1 MSDLGNKRIMAD
13 NIMRF
18 MRLHDKTR
26 RQICNDLNISY
37 TTFTDW
43 VNANTYPRIDKIEL
57 LANYFGIEKSDL
69 VERYTQKSNY
79 LNNTN
84 IHPITTQKIPV
95 LGEIRCG
102 EPTLA
107 QEERLL
113 YVMVGTEVKADFAL
127 ICRGDSMIDAR
138 IQDGDIV
145 FIRKQDIVNNGEI
158 AAVII
163 DDEATLKRFYYYRD
177 KNLIILKPANALYED
192 IILTG
197 EQLDHVRVLGKAVAF
212 QSDVE

>member
-1 MSDLGNKRIMAD
+1 MRDSSNKRIMAD
-13 NIMRF
+13 NIIRL
-18 MRLHDKTR
+18 MRLHNKTR
-26 RQICNDLNISY
+26 REICNDLHISY

-43 VNANTYPRIDKIEL
+43 VNANTYPRIDKIEM
-57 LANYFGIEKSDL
+57 LANYFGVEKSDL
-69 VERYTQKSNY
+69 VERY
-79 LNNTN
+79 NNKPKNSFNN
-84 IHPITTQKIPV
+84 IHPITTQRIPV

-107 QEERLL
+107 QEERML
-113 YVMVGTEVKADFAL
+113 YVMVGTEVQADFAL

-138 IQDGDIV
+138 IHDGDIV

-177 KNLIILKPANALYED
+177 KSLIILKPANPNYED

-197 EQLDHVRVLGKAVAF
+197 EQLNTVRVLGKAVAF

>member
-57 LANYFGIEKSDL
+57 LANYFGVEKSDL
-69 VERYTQKSNY
+69 VERYTSKT
-79 LNNTN
+79 NTHIN
-84 IHPITTQKIPV
+84 SIAPITTQKIPV

-102 EPTLA
+102 EPTFA

-113 YVMVGTEVKADFAL
+113 YVMVGAEVKADFAL

-138 IQDGDIV
+138 INDGDIV

-177 KNLIILKPANALYED
+177 KNLIILKPANSAYED

>member
-1 MSDLGNKRIMAD
+1 MDVGNVIKI
-13 NIMRF
+13 
-18 MRLHDKTR
+18 R
-26 RQICNDLNISY
+26 RQELGY
-37 TTFTDW
+37 TLEELGKLVGVGKSTVRKW
-43 VNANTYPRIDKIEL
+43 ENGMIENMGRDKIAMLAKALNLSPMVL
-57 LANYFGIEKSDL
+57 LDMEDFLPTVDLKANFPDM
-69 VERYTQKSNY
+69 
-79 LNNTN
+79 
-84 IHPITTQKIPV
+84 HPITTQKIPV

-102 EPTLA
+102 EPTFA

-113 YVMVGTEVKADFAL
+113 YVMVGAEVKADFAL

-138 IQDGDIV
+138 INDGDIV

>member
-1 MSDLGNKRIMAD
+1 MNVGEKIRFFRKQKGLTQEQLGNLIGVKKSAIAKYENNRVENLKRA
-13 NIMRF
+13 
-18 MRLHDKTR
+18 T
-26 RQICNDLNISY
+26 ISKLAKALDVSPAEFVMD
-37 TTFTDW
+37 TSKPLAIDIGFSSTD
-43 VNANTYPRIDKIEL
+43 Y
-57 LANYFGIEKSDL
+57 
-69 VERYTQKSNY
+69 
-79 LNNTN
+79 N
-84 IHPITTQKIPV
+84 IHPITTQRIPV

-107 QEERLL
+107 QEERML
-113 YVMVGTEVKADFAL
+113 YVMVGTEVQADFAL

-138 IQDGDIV
+138 IHDGDIV

-177 KNLIILKPANALYED
+177 KSLIILKPANPNYED

-197 EQLDHVRVLGKAVAF
+197 EQLNTVRVLGKAVAF

>member
-57 LANYFGIEKSDL
+57 LANYFGVEKSDL
-69 VERYTQKSNY
+69 VERYTSKTNTHIKS
-79 LNNTN
+79 
-84 IHPITTQKIPV
+84 IVPITTQKIPV

-102 EPTLA
+102 EPTFA

-113 YVMVGTEVKADFAL
+113 YVMVGAEIKADFAL

-138 IQDGDIV
+138 IHDGDIV

>member
-57 LANYFGIEKSDL
+57 LANYFGVEKSDL
-69 VERYTQKSNY
+69 VERYTSKT
-79 LNNTN
+79 NTH
-84 IHPITTQKIPV
+84 IKPIVPITTQKIPV

-113 YVMVGTEVKADFAL
+113 YVMVGAEVKADFAL

-138 IQDGDIV
+138 INDGDIV

-197 EQLDHVRVLGKAVAF
+197 EQLDQVRVLGKAVAF

>member
-1 MSDLGNKRIMAD
+1 MDVGSIIKLRRQELGYTLEELGNLVGVGKSTVRKWENGLIENMG
-13 NIMRF
+13 R
-18 MRLHDKTR
+18 DK
-26 RQICNDLNISY
+26 IALLAKALNISPM
-37 TTFTDW
+37 
-43 VNANTYPRIDKIEL
+43 VL
-57 LANYFGIEKSDL
+57 LDMEDFIPTINLHA
-69 VERYTQKSNY
+69 
-79 LNNTN
+79 N
-84 IHPITTQKIPV
+84 IHPITTQRIPV

-107 QEERLL
+107 QEERML
-113 YVMVGTEVKADFAL
+113 YVMVGTEVQADFAL

-138 IQDGDIV
+138 IHDGDIV

-163 DDEATLKRFYYYRD
+163 EDEATLKRFYYYRD
-177 KNLIILKPANALYED
+177 KSLIILKPANALYED

-197 EQLDHVRVLGKAVAF
+197 EQLNTVRVLGKAVAF